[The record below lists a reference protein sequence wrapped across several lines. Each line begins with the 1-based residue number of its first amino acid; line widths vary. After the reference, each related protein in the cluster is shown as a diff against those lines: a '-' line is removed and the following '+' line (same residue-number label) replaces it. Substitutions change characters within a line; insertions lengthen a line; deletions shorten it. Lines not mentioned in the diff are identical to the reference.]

1 MIIQVCLGMTGHFY
15 IRNLLLL
22 SFLQIHTFVTETC
35 HHIWFVF
42 SGPKENKAQLN
53 KTVEDEYKT
62 WSSMS
67 NEHDIVQVLV

>member
-1 MIIQVCLGMTGHFY
+1 MF
-15 IRNLLLL
+15 
-22 SFLQIHTFVTETC
+22 S
-35 HHIWFVF
+35 IWL

-67 NEHDIVQVLV
+67 NEHDIVQVKTIDMYNEEVELDMANTIF

>member
-1 MIIQVCLGMTGHFY
+1 MF
-15 IRNLLLL
+15 
-22 SFLQIHTFVTETC
+22 S
-35 HHIWFVF
+35 IWL

-67 NEHDIVQVLV
+67 NEHDIVQVKTIDMYNEEVELYMAKTIF